1 MHYLFAAGS
10 ESKFLTADF
19 AGYSDYNRPMRRK
32 RPADPPIRRPVS
44 AATPIRFPRHPAAP
58 FPPPRFPSIL
68 VFFVTGAAILLASCA
83 GNQPVATPATH
94 KMEGTNS
101 PGY

>member
-1 MHYLFAAGS
+1 MPTTYETMHYLFAARS

-19 AGYSDYNRPMRRK
+19 ADYSDYNRPMRRK
-32 RPADPPIRRPVS
+32 RPADP
-44 AATPIRFPRHPAAP
+44 
-58 FPPPRFPSIL
+58 FPPPRLPSIL